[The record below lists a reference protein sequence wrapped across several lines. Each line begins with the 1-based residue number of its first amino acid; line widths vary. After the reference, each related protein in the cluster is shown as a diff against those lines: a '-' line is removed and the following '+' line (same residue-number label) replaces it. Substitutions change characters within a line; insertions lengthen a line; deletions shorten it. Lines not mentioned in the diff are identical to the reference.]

1 MKIRSYL
8 IGAEEMRFE
17 GWIQAS
23 LKRTRKDHA
32 KFMCVQVHTKERA
45 PSPLRNIKKANVAG

>member
-1 MKIRSYL
+1 
-8 IGAEEMRFE
+8 MRFE

-32 KFMCVQVHTKERA
+32 KFMYVQVHTKERA
-45 PSPLRNIKKANVAG
+45 PTPLRNIKKANVAG